1 MFLFNFLKNNILKI
15 KEEKNVENFQT
26 LINENIQYL

>member
-1 MFLFNFLKNNILKI
+1 MFLLNFLKNNILKI
-15 KEEKNVENFQT
+15 KEAKNVENLQT